1 MCKRSDR
8 AGGGRADADGIPRPP
23 LGRFLPE
30 LYPQK
35 ALKCARAVIKK
46 SRQKSV
52 KLALPPFRQPSWRL
66 DWSASCK
73 EAEGL
78 GRIVGSLWPQRPGR
92 AARVIG
98 LGHNPPR
105 CIDRQDRCDFS
116 KVGGKDV
123 NVSRTLTIRLHTIG
137 QTSTDAVGRSCGVI
151 LASVRPGKRAESF
164 PEASFRIQCWL
175 VSSRRSRC
183 LTAANTKFCRRGVR
197 RR

>member
-1 MCKRSDR
+1 MCKRPDR

-52 KLALPPFRQPSWRL
+52 KLALPPFPQPSWRL

-123 NVSRTLTIRLHTIG
+123 NVSRMLTSVYTALVKRRPMWSDEVA
-137 QTSTDAVGRSCGVI
+137 TSFWHRCGPANAQRASPKLVFEYSVGWCQVD
-151 LASVRPGKRAESF
+151 VRGA
-164 PEASFRIQCWL
+164 
-175 VSSRRSRC
+175 
-183 LTAANTKFCRRGVR
+183 
-197 RR
+197 